1 MLVGLMLVVCGLVLL
16 TGSLYL
22 IPAMGKHLE
31 KLAKFLGGFQG
42 LIGVIAV
49 ILAIWDMIDGSVGL
63 ANIVLLLVGLM
74 LAASIMSALP
84 AVGKY
89 IAKLTKAL
97 GAFQIIVG
105 IIALILGILELV

>member
-1 MLVGLMLVVCGLVLL
+1 MLVGLMLIVCGLVLL

-31 KLAKFLGGFQG
+31 RLAKFLGGFQG
-42 LIGVIAV
+42 IIGIIAV

-63 ANIVLLLVGLM
+63 GNIILLLVGLM
-74 LAASIMSALP
+74 LAASTMSALP

-105 IIALILGILELV
+105 IIALVVGIIELI